1 MIKFLEYLRLG
12 KNLLEG
18 YIILSAQEVLEYFD
32 QNAADRITLYMVEIR
47 DLGNGEIS
55 LTQDLPQ
62 PAIMDSVDVDYYE
75 ETFLNLKEDEEKIN
89 ICFLKAKE
97 AENFIKQLQKQDII
111 FPKFVP
117 QVLMVSPV

>member
-18 YIILSAQEVLEYFD
+18 YIILSAQEVLKYFD

-47 DLGNGEIS
+47 DSGNGEIS

-62 PAIMDSVDVDYYE
+62 PAIMDAVDVDYYE
-75 ETFLNLKEDEEKIN
+75 ETFLNLKEGEEKIN